1 MKYLKNVHMFGH
13 KDMIEEWT
21 LKKTEITWKR
31 SWCSRFKKRKKC
43 ALNLTGSNTLYS
55 PIPKFKSCMRTHKY
69 QMYYYLSRCF
79 VTCTSFRNPNLI
91 DNDTFKN
98 PLKMGPCFLHF
109 DSTFA
114 TYNGF
119 FSRLEALLNNPVSHV
134 EIKGDPQI
142 GK

>member
-1 MKYLKNVHMFGH
+1 
-13 KDMIEEWT
+13 
-21 LKKTEITWKR
+21 
-31 SWCSRFKKRKKC
+31 
-43 ALNLTGSNTLYS
+43 
-55 PIPKFKSCMRTHKY
+55 
-69 QMYYYLSRCF
+69 
-79 VTCTSFRNPNLI
+79 
-91 DNDTFKN
+91 
-98 PLKMGPCFLHF
+98 MGAIFLHF